1 MVLVGGPGLTI
12 EGLKSIV
19 DFMYTGLLRIE
30 PTTVW
35 DILTSADILL
45 LAETRRV
52 ILESYLIKMVEL
64 SNCISCK
71 RVGQMY
77 ACQTLVDT
85 ANNFIVRNF
94 EQVFRQNCEE
104 FCRQVEDVEELS
116 KWLEEDSLFIT
127 SEDFLLKV

>member
-1 MVLVGGPGLTI
+1 
-12 EGLKSIV
+12 
-19 DFMYTGLLRIE
+19 
-30 PTTVW
+30 
-35 DILTSADILL
+35 
-45 LAETRRV
+45 
-52 ILESYLIKMVEL
+52 
-64 SNCISCK
+64 
-71 RVGQMY
+71 MY

-127 SEDFLLKV
+127 SEDFLLKVKTDEKSIMLTLESGVIELAIMVLLRTMFLLLKNNTAL